1 MSEQSIGLGDIVS
14 LGWEDGYST
23 ATVSNVHKDG
33 TVDLFRPYTHTADF
47 SCAGRDD
54 STAVICYVG
63 IEEIKGANPARLKV
77 LRKGKELR

>member
-1 MSEQSIGLGDIVS
+1 MSESIGLGDIVS

-23 ATVSNVHKDG
+23 ATVSHVHKDG
-33 TVDLFRPYTHTADF
+33 TVDVFRPYTHTADF

-63 IEEIKGANPARLKV
+63 IEEVKGVNPARLKL
-77 LRKGKELR
+77 LRKGRELR